1 MQEKNNTNV
10 QISKSKN
17 GIMKRMK
24 NYLLQNIWHQ
34 MMFFNI
40 IFLFLPGVALGYVGK
55 LGICSCTVHSVLY
68 TAEHTRN
75 TVSSRIEPSSL
86 IPNAALLDV
95 PDAAGRVL
103 MAISL
108 CLFGVRMLE
117 FYAVSRLLG
126 PKVLMVGR
134 MVRICLFDFIQY
146 WVYGLCLYSY

>member
-1 MQEKNNTNV
+1 MELWNAWRIICCRISGIKWCFLTLFSYFFQESLSDTSESSV
-10 QISKSKN
+10 
-17 GIMKRMK
+17 
-24 NYLLQNIWHQ
+24 Y
-34 MMFFNI
+34 
-40 IFLFLPGVALGYVGK
+40 AA
-55 LGICSCTVHSVLY
+55 VLY

-86 IPNAALLDV
+86 VPNAALLDV

-134 MVRICLFDFIQY
+134 MVRICLFDFIKY
-146 WVYGLCLYSY
+146 MVYVCTRTKNP